1 MSSRLPKT
9 DFMALIAGEV
19 APAALPA
26 EPEPVVT
33 LKPRI
38 EPPKKPTNGIKQRCH
53 QLSLYLEDPV
63 FDQLRGIA
71 FEERVKM
78 HQLLLEAVDLL
89 LKKRGAPSIRELM
102 KKVG

>member
-1 MSSRLPKT
+1 MSKPHRT

-19 APAALPA
+19 APAAQPA
-26 EPEPVVT
+26 AMDPGPVIT
-33 LKPRI
+33 LKP
-38 EPPKKPTNGIKQRCH
+38 PAAPNKPAGIKQRCH

-63 FDQLRGIA
+63 FDQMRSIA

-89 LKKRGAPSIRELM
+89 LKKRGAPSIRELIR
-102 KKVG
+102 KAG

>member
-1 MSSRLPKT
+1 MSKPHKT

-19 APAALPA
+19 APSAQPAAMDPG
-26 EPEPVVT
+26 PVIT
-33 LKPRI
+33 LKP
-38 EPPKKPTNGIKQRCH
+38 PAAKPTGIKQRCH

-63 FDQLRGIA
+63 FDQMRSIA

-89 LKKRGAPSIRELM
+89 LKKRGAPSIRELIR
-102 KKVG
+102 KAG

>member
-1 MSSRLPKT
+1 MSKPHKT

-26 EPEPVVT
+26 EPDPVVV
-33 LKPRI
+33 LKPLAA
-38 EPPKKPTNGIKQRCH
+38 PKKRAGIKQRCH
-53 QLSLYLEDPV
+53 QMSLYLEDPV
-63 FDQLRGIA
+63 FDVLRGIA

-89 LKKRGAPSIRELM
+89 LKKRGAPSVRELI
-102 KKVG
+102 KKAG

>member
-1 MSSRLPKT
+1 MSKPHRT

-19 APAALPA
+19 APAAQPA

-33 LKPRI
+33 LRP
-38 EPPKKPTNGIKQRCH
+38 PAAPKKPAGIKQRCH
-53 QLSLYLEDPV
+53 QLSLYLEPPV

-71 FEERVKM
+71 FEERIKM
-78 HQLLLEAVDLL
+78 HALLLEAVDLL

-102 KKVG
+102 KKAS

>member
-1 MSSRLPKT
+1 MSKPLKT

-19 APAALPA
+19 APAAQPA
-26 EPEPVVT
+26 EPEPVIT

-38 EPPKKPTNGIKQRCH
+38 EPKKPANGIKQRCH

-63 FDQLRGIA
+63 FDQMRSIA

-78 HQLLLEAVDLL
+78 HTLLLEAVDLL
-89 LKKRGAPSIRELM
+89 LKKRGAPSIRELL
-102 KKVG
+102 KKAG